1 MNRLTRTAEAFDYCR
16 DYCGEGDCQH
26 KAGVFPA
33 KCLDATM
40 YERLRDYEDTGL
52 EPEEIKKANSV
63 MVSAFNLAVNSGTEM
78 LIGRLKEII
87 RAEAE
92 GRLLILPCKVGDTVY
107 RIQFGFD
114 FEQGA
119 TEIGVYDVPFAT
131 IYLPEVGKTVFLTQ
145 EEAEAALSGGADG

>member
-92 GRLLILPCKVGDTVY
+92 GRLLVLPETVY
-107 RIQFGFD
+107 QHDAERIYESSIRRVIYETDTGCAFD
-114 FEQGA
+114 ERA
-119 TEIGVYDVPFAT
+119 IGQ
-131 IYLPEVGKTVFLTQ
+131 TVFLTR
-145 EEAEAALSGGADG
+145 EEAEAALRRGADG